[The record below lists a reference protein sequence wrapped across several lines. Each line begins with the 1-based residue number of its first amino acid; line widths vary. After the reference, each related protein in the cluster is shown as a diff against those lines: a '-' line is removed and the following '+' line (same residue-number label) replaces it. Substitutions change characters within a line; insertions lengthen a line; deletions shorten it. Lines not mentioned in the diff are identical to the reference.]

1 MSREYCSKCN
11 KELKVFSEIF
21 KCHRC
26 NNIFCSKHRLP
37 EEHDCPVSFKKDI
50 FKEKEVEEI
59 EPNSCKPDL
68 WDRIRVLFH
77 KLKIA
82 VKKLFQSP
90 Y

>member
-11 KELKVFSEIF
+11 KELKAFNEVF

-26 NNIFCSKHRLP
+26 HNIFCTKHRLP
-37 EEHDCPVSFKKDI
+37 EYHDCIPFEKDV
-50 FKEKEVEEI
+50 FKEKTI

-82 VKKLFQSP
+82 IKKLFQSP